1 MTFRAEHWNI
11 SLLELWFCCVDN
23 HWPYSKSAKA
33 IQTALNRHQDQS
45 HTTHNQQPTQT
56 LSGFMQSRPRQSSSS
71 RKTSGINPSR
81 YGGTIC
87 IDFSRS
93 SIRNAEKEK
102 DLLTPVGRDFFIAKS
117 RLTQMIW
124 DWDFT
129 KELGLGSCFVSSQF
143 SIANNG
149 SCTRMF
155 KKRVEVIAFNQC
167 WRDCQCAFHPPWER
181 TSDNPPLTTTRPKSR
196 PRTIG

>member
-1 MTFRAEHWNI
+1 
-11 SLLELWFCCVDN
+11 
-23 HWPYSKSAKA
+23 
-33 IQTALNRHQDQS
+33 
-45 HTTHNQQPTQT
+45 
-56 LSGFMQSRPRQSSSS
+56 MQSRPRQSSSS
-71 RKTSGINPSR
+71 RKSSGINPSG

>member
-1 MTFRAEHWNI
+1 
-11 SLLELWFCCVDN
+11 
-23 HWPYSKSAKA
+23 
-33 IQTALNRHQDQS
+33 
-45 HTTHNQQPTQT
+45 
-56 LSGFMQSRPRQSSSS
+56 
-71 RKTSGINPSR
+71 
-81 YGGTIC
+81 
-87 IDFSRS
+87 
-93 SIRNAEKEK
+93 
-102 DLLTPVGRDFFIAKS
+102 
-117 RLTQMIW
+117 MIW

-129 KELGLGSCFVSSQF
+129 KELGLGSYFVSSQF

>member
-1 MTFRAEHWNI
+1 
-11 SLLELWFCCVDN
+11 
-23 HWPYSKSAKA
+23 
-33 IQTALNRHQDQS
+33 
-45 HTTHNQQPTQT
+45 
-56 LSGFMQSRPRQSSSS
+56 
-71 RKTSGINPSR
+71 
-81 YGGTIC
+81 
-87 IDFSRS
+87 
-93 SIRNAEKEK
+93 
-102 DLLTPVGRDFFIAKS
+102 
-117 RLTQMIW
+117 MIW

-181 TSDNPPLTTTRPKSR
+181 TSDTTIDHHPPQEPTKDHRMTRWTKSR
-196 PRTIG
+196 LRGQLVSIRYIQLDSLLNSSQPRTQTQTEFINSRATISLVCIAVNDTGIDRMDITNS

>member
-1 MTFRAEHWNI
+1 MNKRFSIDWLYLPEQKLCPLLQPSRHLNLLCGWHLIHSDQLEIPPPILLPIAHDIQSKAQNL

-56 LSGFMQSRPRQSSSS
+56 LSGLMQSRPRQSSSS
-71 RKTSGINPSR
+71 RKSSGINPSG

-102 DLLTPVGRDFFIAKS
+102 DLLTPLGRDFFIAK
-117 RLTQMIW
+117 
-124 DWDFT
+124 
-129 KELGLGSCFVSSQF
+129 
-143 SIANNG
+143 
-149 SCTRMF
+149 
-155 KKRVEVIAFNQC
+155 
-167 WRDCQCAFHPPWER
+167 
-181 TSDNPPLTTTRPKSR
+181 
-196 PRTIG
+196 